1 MRTPLLSVNRRVK
14 PRSEPPARTRDGDNL
29 RGAALMVLSM
39 AAFVCNDAAIK
50 YVTKTLPL
58 PQAVLI
64 RGLAVCLILG
74 VMAQRDGGIDW
85 WPHRPRDRWL
95 LGWRAVAEVGSTVLY
110 LLALQH
116 LALGDLSA
124 IMQSLPLL
132 VMLAAA
138 VVFRERLGWRRLTA
152 VGVGLLGVLMILRPG
167 TSAFSVWS
175 LVALG
180 SVLLIVVREITT
192 RGVSPAIRTSTI
204 AFSAALSVT
213 LFAPLLPSEAPWRW
227 PTGLEW
233 AGLAIATGF
242 LTIGYQTA
250 VAVMR
255 VGEVGFVSPF
265 RYTSLLFAIL
275 LGVVVFG
282 DWPDGWTWA
291 GSALVVAA
299 GIYSIWR
306 EAQLRQGA
314 G

>member
-50 YVTKTLPL
+50 YVTQTLPL
-58 PQAVLI
+58 PEAVLI

-85 WPHRPRDRWL
+85 WPHRSRDRWL
-95 LGWRAVAEVGSTVLY
+95 VGWRAVAEVGSTALY

-152 VGVGLLGVLMILRPG
+152 VGVGLIGVLMILRPG

-233 AGLAIATGF
+233 AGLVIATGF

>member
-1 MRTPLLSVNRRVK
+1 MNRRVK

-39 AAFVCNDAAIK
+39 SAFVCNDAAIK
-50 YVTKTLPL
+50 YVTQTLPL
-58 PQAVLI
+58 PEAVLI

-85 WPHRPRDRWL
+85 WPHRSRDRWL

-152 VGVGLLGVLMILRPG
+152 VGVGLIGVLMILRPG

-180 SVLLIVVREITT
+180 SVLL
-192 RGVSPAIRTSTI
+192 
-204 AFSAALSVT
+204 LS
-213 LFAPLLPSEAPWRW
+213 L
-227 PTGLEW
+227 
-233 AGLAIATGF
+233 IH
-242 LTIGYQTA
+242 I
-250 VAVMR
+250 
-255 VGEVGFVSPF
+255 
-265 RYTSLLFAIL
+265 
-275 LGVVVFG
+275 
-282 DWPDGWTWA
+282 
-291 GSALVVAA
+291 
-299 GIYSIWR
+299 
-306 EAQLRQGA
+306 
-314 G
+314 